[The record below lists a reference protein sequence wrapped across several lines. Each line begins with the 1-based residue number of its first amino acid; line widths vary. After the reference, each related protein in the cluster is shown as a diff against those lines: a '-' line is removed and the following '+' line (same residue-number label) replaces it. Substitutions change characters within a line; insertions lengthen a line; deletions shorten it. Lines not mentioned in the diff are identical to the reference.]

1 MFGIIR
7 LKAYA
12 KINFCLDI
20 IGTRDDG
27 YHLIESVMQSIDL
40 HDIVTVKRRKDGDIR
55 VVCRNMDLPE
65 KSNTAYKAAEVFFK
79 KANLKCSAGAT
90 IEIKKQIPSQAGLG
104 GGSAD
109 AAAVLVALNR
119 LYKTNF
125 SEEEL
130 CNLGA
135 KVGADVPFCVCGG
148 TRLARGIGEIL
159 TRLADCHDCY
169 IVVVKGKDGVSTKQ
183 AYEDYDSATDL
194 VKLRLDK
201 VIEALSRGDFEALKG
216 KLINVFQ
223 QTTRVKEISE
233 IVEKLKKMG
242 AVEAAMTGSGS
253 AVFGIFTECENTEK
267 CAQQMKKN
275 YPFACVSR
283 PTARGVSVF

>member
-1 MFGIIR
+1 
-7 LKAYA
+7 
-12 KINFCLDI
+12 
-20 IGTRDDG
+20 
-27 YHLIESVMQSIDL
+27 
-40 HDIVTVKRRKDGDIR
+40 
-55 VVCRNMDLPE
+55 
-65 KSNTAYKAAEVFFK
+65 
-79 KANLKCSAGAT
+79 
-90 IEIKKQIPSQAGLG
+90 
-104 GGSAD
+104 
-109 AAAVLVALNR
+109 
-119 LYKTNF
+119 
-125 SEEEL
+125 
-130 CNLGA
+130 
-135 KVGADVPFCVCGG
+135 
-148 TRLARGIGEIL
+148 L

-253 AVFGIFTECENTEK
+253 AVFGIFT
-267 CAQQMKKN
+267 
-275 YPFACVSR
+275 
-283 PTARGVSVF
+283 